1 MKNKIVILLLSVFS
15 VARFGFAASVNVE
28 PPLMKISFDRS
39 FTSLEVEDNIAVVL
53 TNETGNEISLAGDKE
68 YVKRVRAAVKRGR
81 LYIWLTGSEKGE
93 RVTVYVPA
101 ALLRQVVI
109 NGDSYVSTA
118 STLNNAGMLVV
129 VNGACKL
136 FIKSRGRI
144 DISGTSEYEFRGA

>member
-1 MKNKIVILLLSVFS
+1 MKNKIIVLLLSVFS
-15 VARFGFAASVNVE
+15 VATFGFAASVDVD
-28 PPLMKISFDRS
+28 PPLMKISFDKS

-68 YVKRVRAAVKRGR
+68 YVKRVRATVKRGR
-81 LYIWLTGSEKGE
+81 LYLWLAGSEKGE
-93 RVTVYVPA
+93 RVTVPA

-136 FIKSRGRI
+136 FIKSRGKI